1 MISVNTQYYV
11 GTSGFSYKAW
21 KGNFYPETIR
31 ASDMLRFYGERLP
44 AVELNNTFY
53 RMPRSNVLES
63 WSDQVPVHF
72 RFAIKAS
79 RRITHIKRLKDVT
92 DETKYL
98 LDKLKILGERLGVIL
113 FQLPPY
119 LRKDVS
125 RLKSFLDRLP
135 ETTQAAFE
143 FRHESWYEDD
153 VLDLLRDRNLALCVA
168 DTDNVVERPTLG
180 SANWGY
186 LRLRR
191 AAYSPADLVTWNQ
204 HIVDHKWEE
213 AYVFFKHED
222 AGAGPK
228 LAERFLQLHE
238 PSPAPRGRGTG

>member
-1 MISVNTQYYV
+1 
-11 GTSGFSYKAW
+11 
-21 KGNFYPETIR
+21 
-31 ASDMLRFYGERLP
+31 MLRFYGLRLP

-63 WSDQVPVHF
+63 WTNQVPVNF

-79 RRITHIKRLKDVT
+79 RRITHIKRLKDVA

-98 LDKLKILGERLGVIL
+98 LDKLEILGERLGVIL

-119 LRKDVS
+119 LRKDLS
-125 RLKSFLDRLP
+125 RLESFLDLLP
-135 ETTQAAFE
+135 EPTQAVFE
-143 FRHESWYEDD
+143 FRHKSWYEED
-153 VLDLLRDRNLALCVA
+153 VLNLLRNRNFALCVA
-168 DTDNVVERPTLG
+168 DTDDALEAPTLG
-180 SANWGY
+180 TASWGY

-191 AAYSPADLVTWNQ
+191 AAYSHSDLLAWKQ
-204 HIVDHKWEE
+204 QIVDHQWEK

-228 LAERFLQLHE
+228 LAERFLEL
-238 PSPAPRGRGTG
+238 R